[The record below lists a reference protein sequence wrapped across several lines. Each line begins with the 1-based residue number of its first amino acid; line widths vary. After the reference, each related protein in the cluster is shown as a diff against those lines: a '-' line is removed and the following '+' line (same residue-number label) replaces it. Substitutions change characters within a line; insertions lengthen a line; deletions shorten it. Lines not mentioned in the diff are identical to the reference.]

1 MNLNNFPLGGH
12 STFYFY
18 PNLVS
23 DGHLL
28 YFHFLALI
36 NNAAMKFVYK
46 FLCEHMFSFLSNIYL
61 GVKLLFHM
69 VTLCLTF

>member
-1 MNLNNFPLGGH
+1 MNLNNFLLCGH

-23 DGHLL
+23 DGRLL

-36 NNAAMKFVYK
+36 NNAAMMFVYK
-46 FLCEHMFSFLSNIYL
+46 FLCEHMFSIL
-61 GVKLLFHM
+61 GSI
-69 VTLCLTF
+69 